1 MSHQNVVQWVFV
13 WVGHITLRPPDTRG
27 KVLVDGKRTTPGG
40 VAGSKSA
47 GIAYDGLAK
56 FPWLGLFSHVNTA
69 DTIFTIKVLY
79 IT

>member
-1 MSHQNVVQWVFV
+1 M
-13 WVGHITLRPPDTRG
+13 GHITLRPPDTRG

-40 VAGSKSA
+40 GGGVAGSKSA

-56 FPWLGLFSHVNTA
+56 FQWLGLFSHVNTA